1 MPNATETTGRATA
14 SGEEPSDAL
23 GAIYDSLRSGEATGE
38 EAFAATLRAFTD
50 LLRAALP
57 VAVSQPVHVDLGF
70 GLAQQT
76 ISLERRFVSE
86 ILSGLQRVV
95 TEPWHELEVG
105 HSLENRNGGGSDHA
119 RRSTRRTA
127 AAA

>member
-1 MPNATETTGRATA
+1 MPTTSETTGRAAA
-14 SGEEPSDAL
+14 SGEDNPDAL

-38 EAFAATLRAFTD
+38 EAIAATLRAFTD

-57 VAVSQPVHVDLGF
+57 VAVSQPVHFVDLSF
-70 GLAQQT
+70 ELAQQT

-95 TEPWHELEVG
+95 TEPWFELEG
-105 HSLENRNGGGSDHA
+105 GQSLGGRNGAGRTA
-119 RRSTRRTA
+119 RRA
-127 AAA
+127 A